1 MDVIKPPEPTKR
13 WRRWMWGLVACVFG
27 VSVWLAGPSDQ
38 ITRLGR
44 HEVLIATVE
53 NGPLLI
59 GVDSFGVLRSAEQ
72 HLITADSDAV
82 VKQIHLKAGASVS
95 VGEVIATL
103 DNPDLSLAVA
113 QAQQAL
119 QSSEMALQQ
128 LTLNQQREFLSEQTA
143 LDKLTGDLATARLR
157 QQAEQ
162 GLAEKGII
170 SHLAF
175 AQTQSRVANLAR
187 QMQSAQQRLEQLKKL
202 HASAQQLASQR
213 IVIRRQELAR
223 SRARLAALTI
233 TAPVAGI
240 LERMPLAVGQRLTV
254 GDETALI
261 GSQTQL
267 LAELRVPQSQ
277 VQKVLPGQT
286 VTVRIREQQVTGTV
300 GRIDPVVAENSV
312 KVEVALPQTLPKAAR
327 PMLSIDA
334 SIIVAELDQALYI
347 RRPANVREQQTVQ
360 LYRLRED
367 GTTELKTVQFGA
379 LAGRY
384 VVIEQGA
391 EKNQRWIISDLSNLA
406 QQGVQV
412 ALN

>member
-1 MDVIKPPEPTKR
+1 MDLIKPPKPTNR
-13 WRRWMWGLVACVFG
+13 WHRWMWALVPVLFAL
-27 VSVWLAGPSDQ
+27 SVWLAGPSDQ
-38 ITRLGR
+38 NTRLGR

-53 NGPLLI
+53 YGPLAI

-119 QSSEMALQQ
+119 QDSDMALQQ
-128 LTLNQQREFLSEQTA
+128 LTLNQQREFLSEQTL

-170 SHLAF
+170 SQLAF
-175 AQTQSRVANLAR
+175 AQTQSRVANLTR

-240 LERMPLAVGQRLTV
+240 LERMPLAVGQRLSV

-261 GSQTQL
+261 GSQTHL

-277 VQKVLPGQT
+277 VQKVAPGQA
-286 VTVRIREQQVTGTV
+286 VTVRIRDQLVNGTV
-300 GRIDPVVAENSV
+300 GRIDPVVVDNSV
-312 KVEVALPQTLPKAAR
+312 KVEVGLPQALPKAAR

-334 SIIVAELDQALYI
+334 SITVAKLDQTLYI
-347 RRPANVREQQTVQ
+347 RRPANVREQQTAQ
-360 LYRLRED
+360 LYKLSQD
-367 GTTELKTVQFGA
+367 GSTELKTVRFGA
-379 LAGRY
+379 TAGRFM
-384 VVIEQGA
+384 VIEQGV
-391 EKNQRWIISDLSNLA
+391 EQDERLIISDLSNLA

-412 ALN
+412 TLD

>member
-1 MDVIKPPEPTKR
+1 MDLIKPPEPTKY
-13 WRRWMWGLVACVFG
+13 WRRWYWALVPVFL
-27 VSVWLAGPSDQ
+27 LAGLWQFGSGEP
-38 ITRLGR
+38 ITRLAR
-44 HEVLIATVE
+44 QDVLIATVE
-53 NGPLLI
+53 YGPLAI

-72 HLITADSDAV
+72 HLLSAESDAV
-82 VKQIHLKAGASVS
+82 VKHIHLKAGAAVK
-95 VGEVIATL
+95 VGDVIATL

-119 QSSEMALQQ
+119 QDSDMALQQ
-128 LTLNQQREFLSEQTA
+128 LTLNQQREFLSEQTV

-157 QQAEQ
+157 LQAEQ

-170 SHLAF
+170 SQLAF

-240 LERMPLAVGQRLTV
+240 LERMPLAVGQRLSV

-261 GSQTQL
+261 GSQTHL
-267 LAELRVPQSQ
+267 LAELRVAQSQ
-277 VQKVLPGQT
+277 VQKVQPGQA
-286 VTVRIREQQVTGTV
+286 VTVRIRDQQVTGTV
-300 GRIDPVVAENSV
+300 GRVDPVVVDNSV
-312 KVEVALPQTLPKAAR
+312 KVEVTLPQALPKAAR

-334 SIIVAELDQALYI
+334 SITVAELEQALYI
-347 RRPANVREQQTVQ
+347 RRPANVREQQSAQ
-360 LYRLRED
+360 LYRLAED
-367 GTTELKTVQFGA
+367 GSTELATVHFGA

-391 EKNQRWIISDLSNLA
+391 QHNQRWIISDLSNLA
-406 QQGVQV
+406 QQGAQV